1 MNLRSISKFL
11 LLNRI
16 KKLFSKLKFR
26 RFYTFTARY
35 TRSHPFL
42 SLLFALF
49 LLFIL
54 ILLGNILTPKQ
65 NQVSKS
71 QTAKPVQIYSIGKAP
86 TILVNAKI
94 EKSGVIKI
102 TAQTAG
108 VVQDINVNE
117 GDSVSAGTQIANL
130 STNYQGGNVPALQTQ
145 LAQDQLQNA
154 ISTYPEQQAIIQK
167 QKDIASKTD
176 ENATD
181 LRNIQNQSIAETQSL
196 LDLNNQILQ
205 TLQNNLTNDP
215 NNLSDKELVAQY
227 QNSVN
232 SLNES
237 LRNLNYQ
244 SSNSNPPAQLADIQ
258 RDLTLQQLDIQQKS
272 LDLAKEMDQVQVNIA
287 AANEAMMYP
296 ATPISGTVEKIYV
309 RVGQALTPGAIIAE
323 ISGDTQTVTAVAS
336 VAQNIANRITNVEPS
351 TLIFNNTTYKEMP
364 LFITDESTDNQLF
377 DLTYQVPDQLQR
389 SVSDG
394 QYIQISLPV
403 GSPSTSS
410 SDPFVPIDAIFQTQS
425 TSYLFIDVNG
435 RAKAQEVTLGQVF
448 GKYTEVLQGLKD
460 GDQVILDRNIIAG
473 DKVVPLH

>member
-26 RFYTFTARY
+26 RFYTCTARY
-35 TRSHPFL
+35 TRSHPFF

-71 QTAKPVQIYSIGKAP
+71 QTEKPVQIYSIGKAP
-86 TILVNAKI
+86 TNLVNAKI

-181 LRNIQNQSIAETQSL
+181 LRNIQNQS
-196 LDLNNQILQ
+196 
-205 TLQNNLTNDP
+205 
-215 NNLSDKELVAQY
+215 
-227 QNSVN
+227 
-232 SLNES
+232 
-237 LRNLNYQ
+237 
-244 SSNSNPPAQLADIQ
+244 
-258 RDLTLQQLDIQQKS
+258 
-272 LDLAKEMDQVQVNIA
+272 
-287 AANEAMMYP
+287 
-296 ATPISGTVEKIYV
+296 
-309 RVGQALTPGAIIAE
+309 
-323 ISGDTQTVTAVAS
+323 
-336 VAQNIANRITNVEPS
+336 
-351 TLIFNNTTYKEMP
+351 
-364 LFITDESTDNQLF
+364 
-377 DLTYQVPDQLQR
+377 
-389 SVSDG
+389 
-394 QYIQISLPV
+394 
-403 GSPSTSS
+403 
-410 SDPFVPIDAIFQTQS
+410 
-425 TSYLFIDVNG
+425 
-435 RAKAQEVTLGQVF
+435 
-448 GKYTEVLQGLKD
+448 
-460 GDQVILDRNIIAG
+460 
-473 DKVVPLH
+473 